1 MRMRHAESSC
11 TELCKYHYDKEFKF
25 YKNKNKNCQMK
36 DAHSRKVQGRV
47 HLSFEDARQAFFQG
61 KFQGRVF
68 PDMCLCNAC
77 NNSVKEEISKMEW
90 DTDSP
95 DLISVSQQSN
105 YSEASSVKRLKTESI
120 LSQLNDLL
128 KMLDISTVKDK
139 DQR

>member
-1 MRMRHAESSC
+1 M
-11 TELCKYHYDKEFKF
+11 
-25 YKNKNKNCQMK
+25 
-36 DAHSRKVQGRV
+36 
-47 HLSFEDARQAFFQG
+47 
-61 KFQGRVF
+61 
-68 PDMCLCNAC
+68 
-77 NNSVKEEISKMEW
+77 KEEISKMEW